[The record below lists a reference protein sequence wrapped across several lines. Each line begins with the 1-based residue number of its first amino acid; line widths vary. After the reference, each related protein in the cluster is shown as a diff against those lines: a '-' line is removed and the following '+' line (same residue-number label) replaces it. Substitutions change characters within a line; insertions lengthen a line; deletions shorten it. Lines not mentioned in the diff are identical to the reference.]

1 MAKRLRLRI
10 ARAFQSCRSKDDAS
24 SLPSDPVPSFLRLP
38 PVSPALALAAAADL
52 SSSRKPRRSSFLDRH
67 VPPALV
73 PYGCGC
79 RSRPSSRS
87 RLSDNGSGGG
97 RAGSQPRFHWK
108 QEAGFHVMATA
119 RDEPAPR
126 RKIYTSSASGGSDV
140 DNDGDG
146 AGVVLALSPVV
157 EKKKRRAKHKKKKT
171 AIRLRGRLSTSSMDS
186 GLFSSEDRGGG
197 GGGGGGPDDDEEET
211 ETLVSSS
218 RSFSTTDSS
227 SDHVFNPQL
236 ETIREAPR
244 RRRRR
249 SGKKSAAKGR
259 KSTDG
264 EAEAEAAR
272 LSVFRRMMPCG
283 VVEGKVRESFA
294 VVKRTED
301 PRGDFKRSMVEMIVE
316 KQMFAEEDLQQLLRC
331 LLSLNSRDHHDVIM
345 DAFSEIWN
353 ALFGRRSS
361 VAGR

>member
-1 MAKRLRLRI
+1 MAKRLKLRI
-10 ARAFQSCRSKDDAS
+10 ARAFQSCRSKDAS

-38 PVSPALALAAAADL
+38 PVSPAAVDL
-52 SSSRKPRRSSFLDRH
+52 SSPRKPHHRSFLNRH
-67 VPPALV
+67 VPPALM

-79 RSRPSSRS
+79 RSRP
-87 RLSDNGSGGG
+87 RLSDDDRRRS
-97 RAGSQPRFHWK
+97 GSQPPRFHWK
-108 QEAGFHVMATA
+108 QEEGFHVVATA
-119 RDEPAPR
+119 RDERAPR
-126 RKIYTSSASGGSDV
+126 RKIYASSASGGSDV
-140 DNDGDG
+140 DDDDGG
-146 AGVVLALSPVV
+146 ADVVLALSPVA
-157 EKKKRRAKHKKKKT
+157 EKKKRRVKNKKKKT

-197 GGGGGGPDDDEEET
+197 GDEEEDEET

-218 RSFSTTDSS
+218 RSLSTTDSS
-227 SDHVFNPQL
+227 SDHLFNPQL

-244 RRRRR
+244 RSRRRR
-249 SGKKSAAKGR
+249 KKTAKAKKAR
-259 KSTDG
+259 KSVDA

-283 VVEGKVRESFA
+283 VMEGKVRESFA

-331 LLSLNSRDHHDVIM
+331 LLSLNSRDHHGVIV
-345 DAFSEIWN
+345 DAFSEIWD

-361 VAGR
+361 AGGR

>member
-1 MAKRLRLRI
+1 MAKRLKLRI
-10 ARAFQSCRSKDDAS
+10 ARAFQSCRSKDAS

-38 PVSPALALAAAADL
+38 PAVTPALAAADDL
-52 SSSRKPRRSSFLDRH
+52 SSPRKPHRSSFLDRH
-67 VPPALV
+67 VPPALL

-79 RSRPSSRS
+79 RSRPSPRS
-87 RLSDNGSGGG
+87 LLSDEDGG
-97 RAGSQPRFHWK
+97 RAGPQPRFHWK
-108 QEAGFHVMATA
+108 QEGGFHVMATA
-119 RDEPAPR
+119 RDELAPR

-140 DNDGDG
+140 DNDDG
-146 AGVVLALSPVV
+146 GADVVLALSPVA
-157 EKKKRRAKHKKKKT
+157 EKKKRRLKHKKKKT

-186 GLFSSEDRGGG
+186 GLFSSEERGGG
-197 GGGGGGPDDDEEET
+197 ADEDDEET

-218 RSFSTTDSS
+218 RSLSATDSS

-249 SGKKSAAKGR
+249 RSKKAAKARKSA
-259 KSTDG
+259 D
-264 EAEAEAAR
+264 AEVDAEAAR

-283 VVEGKVRESFA
+283 AVEGKVRESFA

-331 LLSLNSRDHHDVIM
+331 LLSLNSRDHHGVIV
-345 DAFSEIWN
+345 DAFSEIWD

-361 VAGR
+361 VAAR

>member
-1 MAKRLRLRI
+1 MAKRLKLRI
-10 ARAFQSCRSKDDAS
+10 ARAFQSCRSKDAS

-38 PVSPALALAAAADL
+38 AVSPALIAVDL
-52 SSSRKPRRSSFLDRH
+52 SSSLRKPHRSFLNRH
-67 VPPALV
+67 VPHALV

-79 RSRPSSRS
+79 RPRPSSHS
-87 RLSDNGSGGG
+87 RLSDDDRN
-97 RAGSQPRFHWK
+97 GSQPRFHWK
-108 QEAGFHVMATA
+108 QEGGFHVMATA
-119 RDEPAPR
+119 PDEHAPR
-126 RKIYTSSASGGSDV
+126 RKIYTSSASGGSEV
-140 DNDGDG
+140 DRDDDG
-146 AGVVLALSPVV
+146 ADVVLALSPVV
-157 EKKKRRAKHKKKKT
+157 ERKKRRAKNKKKIT
-171 AIRLRGRLSTSSMDS
+171 GIRLRGRLSTSSMDS

-197 GGGGGGPDDDEEET
+197 GGGEDYDDDEET

-227 SDHVFNPQL
+227 SDHAFNPQL

-249 SGKKSAAKGR
+249 RRRKKTAEAR
-259 KSTDG
+259 KST

-283 VVEGKVRESFA
+283 VMDGKVRESFA

-331 LLSLNSRDHHDVIM
+331 LLSLNSRDHHGVIV
-345 DAFSEIWN
+345 DAFSEIWE

-361 VAGR
+361 VCGR